1 MSKRTKVFL
10 IALAIAAGIA
20 AIFGKGGSAFFVKLA
35 LLAFLVWLGWRAFAL
50 LWRLFR
56 PVRNVIM
63 PAADETLRNVGFG
76 KIADAGQRFNSQID
90 KATGRESGSKQ
101 NP

>member
-1 MSKRTKVFL
+1 MSKRTKGFL

-20 AIFGKGGSAFFVKLA
+20 AIFGKGGGAFFVKLA
-35 LLAFLVWLGWRAFAL
+35 LLAFLVWLGWSAFVL
-50 LWRLFR
+50 LWRFFR
-56 PVRNVIM
+56 PVRNIVM

-76 KIADAGQRFNSQID
+76 KIADAGQRFNTQID
-90 KATGRESGSKQ
+90 KATGQEPSDKQ